1 MTGMW
6 SCTVI
11 YNRRMNSFQNPPDEE
26 IRELL
31 LRVRTIAVVGLSPRP
46 NRPSHRV
53 ALHMQRFGYRI
64 VPIRPA
70 VDSVLGEKAYAT
82 LGEGPEPI
90 DLVDVFRA
98 PEHVDGIVEEC
109 LAAQAARDLAAGR
122 RGEYPGGNAGTCR
135 RHDGR
140 HESLRLSG
148 LYGLLRSGAA
158 PVSALP
164 PAVYLT
170 HGNR

>member
-1 MTGMW
+1 
-6 SCTVI
+6 
-11 YNRRMNSFQNPPDEE
+11 MNSFQNPPDEE

-82 LGEGPEPI
+82 LGEVPEPI

-98 PEHVDGIVEEC
+98 PEYVDKIVEEC
-109 LAAQAARDLAAGR
+109 LTLKLPAIWLQDDVVNIPAAMRAHSAGMMVVMNRCVYRDYMGFF
-122 RGEYPGGNAGTCR
+122 G
-135 RHDGR
+135 
-140 HESLRLSG
+140 
-148 LYGLLRSGAA
+148 
-158 PVSALP
+158 PVP
-164 PAVYLT
+164 HP
-170 HGNR
+170 

>member
-1 MTGMW
+1 
-6 SCTVI
+6 
-11 YNRRMNSFQNPPDEE
+11 MNSFQNPPDEE

-82 LGEGPEPI
+82 LDGVPGKI

-98 PEHVDGIVEEC
+98 PEYVDKIVEEC
-109 LAAQAARDLAAGR
+109 LTLKLPAIWLQLGVVNILAALR
-122 RGEYPGGNAGTCR
+122 ARAGGMQVVMNRCVYQ
-135 RHDGR
+135 DY
-140 HESLRLSG
+140 LRFFGS
-148 LYGLLRSGAA
+148 A
-158 PVSALP
+158 PHP
-164 PAVYLT
+164 
-170 HGNR
+170 